1 MKFNILKVILWLKSG
16 HQRELNFEPEKINLI
31 TGWPSTGKSDI
42 INIIYYSL
50 FYDEANISDSII
62 NDNVDWYGIKLEIND
77 KIYTICRG
85 RIKNHN
91 PSEDFFFSSTGDV
104 PKIPKINISK
114 KALKSII
121 ETEFSISKDTNI
133 PFGGK
138 YIRKDSKISM
148 DFLLMMNLIDVSIIE
163 NRDVYVAFQN
173 DSRYKE
179 ALERIFDLVLGIE
192 SVENIIT
199 REKYQSISSQISQLE
214 KKQEILNQKTELF
227 HDELQDIANKVKAYG
242 LIENNLQLHEAIKQ
256 IELLL
261 KNLDSNKIYTEK
273 SERDVLQSQLTLIQ
287 YKLKNLINFQES
299 YQKYQN
305 TNKKN
310 LESLS
315 PIEYLLEKDRELVKT
330 SIYEDLLNTY
340 KDQIYEI
347 KNANSEKSPIN
358 SQIRSIQIKLEE
370 DRRRI
375 ENLISNLPKENES
388 FTCDKEKI
396 YFLGQI
402 KTKLD
407 LYKNSENGKNY
418 SNKIASLKK
427 QLSEIKI
434 DDTTSKRE
442 SARTIAENQMKKYME
457 VIRQSLDNYKDYIPY
472 FDIKNKRPHFINPTN
487 NAIENIGSSSNH
499 MFMQLLFSLG
509 IQELAFVN
517 KSKFLAPFLIIDQL
531 SRPYY
536 GENNKKQ
543 NIDSSDESKIKNAFK
558 LLDYFMTQRLLK
570 KAPFQMIV
578 LEHIPK
584 EYVENLG
591 NVHIVEEF
599 LNGNA
604 LIHRS
609 EYEKNAETSQ
619 EPSPNTPTQ

>member
-16 HQRELNFEPEKINLI
+16 YKRELNFEPEKINLI
-31 TGWPSTGKSDI
+31 TGDSSTGKSDI
-42 INIIYYSL
+42 INIIYYCL
-50 FYDEANISDSII
+50 FYDQVNISDSII

-85 RIKNHN
+85 RIDNHN
-91 PSEDFFFSSTGDV
+91 PSEDFFFSSTGEV
-104 PKIPKINISK
+104 PDTPKINNSK
-114 KALKSII
+114 KDLKSII

-138 YIRKDSKISM
+138 FIQKDSKISM

-179 ALERIFDLVLGIE
+179 ALDRIFYLILGIE
-192 SVENIIT
+192 SVENIIA
-199 REKYQSISSQISQLE
+199 REKYKSISAQISQLE
-214 KKQEILNQKTELF
+214 KKQEIINKKTELF
-227 HDELQDIANKVKAYG
+227 HDELQDIANKVKEYG
-242 LIENNLQLHEAIKQ
+242 LIENNLQLPEAIKQ
-256 IELLL
+256 IESLLN
-261 KNLDSNKIYTEK
+261 NLDSNKIYTEN

-299 YQKYQN
+299 YQEYQN

-315 PIEYLLEKDRELVKT
+315 PIEYLSEKDRELVKT
-330 SIYEDLLNTY
+330 SIYEDIFNAY
-340 KDQIYEI
+340 KEQLAEI
-347 KNANSEKSPIN
+347 KNTNSEKSPIN
-358 SQIRSIQIKLEE
+358 TQIRDIQKTLEAKK
-370 DRRRI
+370 RLI
-375 ENLISNLPKENES
+375 ELSISNMPTENNT
-388 FTCDKEKI
+388 FTYDKERI
-396 YFLGQI
+396 YYLGQI

-407 LYKNSENGKNY
+407 FYKNFENKENY
-418 SNKIASLKK
+418 SHQIESLKE
-427 QLSEIKI
+427 QLSEIKVG
-434 DDTTSKRE
+434 DTISKRE

-487 NAIENIGSSSNH
+487 NAIETIGSSSNH

-509 IQELAFVN
+509 VQELAFVN
-517 KSKFLAPFLIIDQL
+517 ESKFLAPFLIIDQL

-536 GENNKKQ
+536 GQHNEKQ

-604 LIHRS
+604 LIPRS
-609 EYEKNAETSQ
+609 EYEKNDEISSGTQ
-619 EPSPNTPTQ
+619 PNPSSH